1 MRPMGVTTKNNIIPI
16 INGEIIFPRKIPNL
30 NQILFNG
37 DKIEEFNKP
46 KIKKMIEIN
55 IVENIIL
62 SPFDRGY
69 NVIIKKNKKNT
80 IPKFLLLAIFILL
93 FFKTN

>member
-1 MRPMGVTTKNNIIPI
+1 MGVIIKKKSNAI
-16 INGEIIFPRKIPNL
+16 TIGDTIFPIKMPNL
-30 NQILFNG
+30 NQILFSG

-55 IVENIIL
+55 IVENMIL

-69 NVIIKKNKKNT
+69 NVRIKKNKKNT